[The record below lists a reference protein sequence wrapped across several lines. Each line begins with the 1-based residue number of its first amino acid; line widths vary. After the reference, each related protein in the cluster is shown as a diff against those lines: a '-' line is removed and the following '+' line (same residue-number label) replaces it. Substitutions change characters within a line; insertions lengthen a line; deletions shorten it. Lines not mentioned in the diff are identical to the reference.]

1 VRRKFVAAEGAYK
14 DDATFFI
21 DRIRDMSK
29 VEAELIGRPPD
40 EILAARTALVRPI
53 VDIIRA
59 KAATLGHIL
68 PRSSLGRALAY
79 MRKYWEGL
87 IVFLTDADAPMHSN
101 DIERAMRGPAVGR
114 KNHYGSRNITTAN
127 VAAVWYGVVE
137 TCKLCCVVGHA
148 FFT

>member
-1 VRRKFVAAEGAYK
+1 
-14 DDATFFI
+14 
-21 DRIRDMSK
+21 
-29 VEAELIGRPPD
+29 
-40 EILAARTALVRPI
+40 VRPI
-53 VDIIRA
+53 VDIIQA

-87 IVFLTDADAPMHSN
+87 TVFLTDADVPMHSN

-127 VAAVWYGVVE
+127 VAAVWYRRRRDMQALP
-137 TCKLCCVVGHA
+137 CRAPRLPDRNPVGDFA
-148 FFT
+148 EEAVARFR